1 MFFKN
6 FQRKSLKINMNFSLI
21 EKTILKLSGRSV
33 RIKPFIG
40 HIFFRP
46 VNKKISKNVS
56 ESNIIS
62 KTLLHVIFI
71 C

>member
-1 MFFKN
+1 MFLKN
-6 FQRKSLKINMNFSLI
+6 FQRKSLKINMDFSLI

-33 RIKPFIG
+33 RIKTI
-40 HIFFRP
+40 HRAP
-46 VNKKISKNVS
+46 VKKISKNVS

-62 KTLLHVIFI
+62 KTLLHVNFI

>member
-1 MFFKN
+1 MFLKN

-33 RIKPFIG
+33 RIKTI
-40 HIFFRP
+40 HRAP

-62 KTLLHVIFI
+62 KTLLHVNFI

>member
-1 MFFKN
+1 MFLKN
-6 FQRKSLKINMNFSLI
+6 FQRKSLKINMDFSLI

-33 RIKPFIG
+33 RIKTIHRP
-40 HIFFRP
+40 P

-62 KTLLHVIFI
+62 KTLLHVNFI